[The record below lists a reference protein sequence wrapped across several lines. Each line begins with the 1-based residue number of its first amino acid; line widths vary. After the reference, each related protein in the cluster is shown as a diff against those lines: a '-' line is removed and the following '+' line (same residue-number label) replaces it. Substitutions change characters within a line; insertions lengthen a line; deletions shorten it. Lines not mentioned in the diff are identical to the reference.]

1 MSKLGEWLCKHGIH
15 NRKIYGYRYR
25 FRYPTLQRD
34 DIIEK
39 YDIAKCKRCGKEF
52 YRENDEFQLSFW
64 KEGEFN
70 ERRINKR
77 NKSIKR
83 IIK

>member
-15 NRKIYGYRYR
+15 NRKIYRHKYKYRCPELPTPYSILGYD
-25 FRYPTLQRD
+25 L
-34 DIIEK
+34 
-39 YDIAKCKRCGKEF
+39 AKCKRCGKKF

-70 ERRINKR
+70 E
-77 NKSIKR
+77 
-83 IIK
+83 

>member
-15 NRKIYGYRYR
+15 NRKIYEYRYR
-25 FRYPTLQRD
+25 FRYPTLLNNNTKSYFD
-34 DIIEK
+34 L
-39 YDIAKCKRCGKEF
+39 AKCKRCGMKF

-70 ERRINKR
+70 E
-77 NKSIKR
+77 
-83 IIK
+83 